1 MKTDYRYSLLIFV
14 FFLTLTVII
23 SPSCTSRRDK
33 AEHKNL
39 IPEKDL
45 IKILTDIHIADGLL
59 RLPKINYL
67 YSRSDSI
74 SPYIEIIESHGYTK
88 DIMDKTIRYYF
99 IRRPKKLIR
108 MYDKVL
114 GNLSEIE
121 AVVDKEIPE
130 LITKVENIW
139 PKYSSYHF
147 LFMSGSPDTAW
158 IDFPVSFFGTYNLQF
173 TLTLYPDDE
182 SIKPVCGIYLSRTD
196 SIGNEKRI
204 YFPTTVYLKDG
215 RPHRYNIFINNN
227 LQAPLRVK
235 GWFIDRECTSPD
247 LNYHYRVDDIILSR
261 RLIQR

>member
-1 MKTDYRYSLLIFV
+1 MKTSNRISSLIFV
-14 FFLTLTVII
+14 LFLTSTVI
-23 SPSCTSRRDK
+23 SSFSCSSRRDK

-59 RLPKINYL
+59 RLPRINYL

-74 SPYIEIIESHGYTK
+74 SPYIEIIESHGYSK
-88 DIMDKTIRYYF
+88 ELMDKTIRYYF

-121 AVVDKEIPE
+121 AAVDKEIPVV
-130 LITKVENIW
+130 ITKVENIW
-139 PKYSSYHF
+139 PKYSSYCF
-147 LFMSGSPDTAW
+147 PFQSGSPDTAW

-182 SIKPVCGIYLSRTD
+182 SVKPVCGIFLSGADSTD
-196 SIGNEKRI
+196 IENRI

-215 RPHRYNIFINNN
+215 KPHRYSILINNN
-227 LQAPLRVK
+227 LKAPLRIK
-235 GWFIDRECTSPD
+235 GWFIDRECTSPY
-247 LNYHYRVDDIILSR
+247 LNHHVRVDDIVLSR
-261 RLIQR
+261 RVLQR